1 VFAYAI
7 GGDITSAGL
16 YDSALYLT
24 VGQSGWFNLN
34 TRIQITIGL
43 ILESHIFYVQVHHLQ
58 AFAQPTGYSLM
69 LLLMMHGLFLRF
81 HSLDLSLS
89 QAIAQHLGNRWCL
102 LFVCGLIIRFHDARL
117 FIH

>member
-1 VFAYAI
+1 MFAYAI

-43 ILESHIFYVQVHHLQ
+43 ILESHIGYYCSGAIILFARDIRASHL
-58 AFAQPTGYSLM
+58 FTDS
-69 LLLMMHGLFLRF
+69 
-81 HSLDLSLS
+81 
-89 QAIAQHLGNRWCL
+89 
-102 LFVCGLIIRFHDARL
+102 
-117 FIH
+117 